1 MIKKS
6 IVFGLIILMFGLSGC
21 KSASEPEQKP
31 EQEIEKPVW
40 PPATESENTWV
51 WPAEETT
58 GEKLHQFWS
67 FPLGVAVP
75 GANTSNAS
83 NNNAL
88 DTENPQYQFLKH
100 FNVVVAENEMKPANM
115 MPSSES
121 GAYGRKTNADKLV
134 SYAKATDKRIRGHV
148 LIWHS
153 QTPSWFFPST
163 SYGNGAKRK
172 EKLYENMEKHIKA
185 VFEHF
190 GGAIDSWDVCNEVV
204 DQDDRTNGGARK
216 DSSYTKIM
224 EAAGLTGINRYE
236 YVVKAFEWARKY
248 ADANGGQNV
257 KLFLTDFGIER
268 AFPDDVAAGRKSKI
282 DMFEG
287 LVDYLIAN
295 NAPFDGVGFQGHFRL
310 YDHPVEQI
318 SDGIDRFAAK
328 EIKPGKKIIIQV
340 CELDFSVFSNAKGEG
355 SATTIATEN
364 LDERLSD
371 LADNYRDFFDMF
383 EEKYNQGK
391 LDMVL
396 IWGIDDGHSWLN
408 SHPVSGRTDYPLLF
422 DRSYNPKEAY
432 SKLKEGRT
440 PKP

>member
-1 MIKKS
+1 MIKKT
-6 IVFGLIILMFGLSGC
+6 IVFVLIILIFGLSGC
-21 KSASEPEQKP
+21 KSASEPDPAPITTP
-31 EQEIEKPVW
+31 EPLW
-40 PPATESENTWV
+40 PPATESENIWD
-51 WPAEETT
+51 WPAEDPT
-58 GEKLHQFWS
+58 GEKLHQAWL

-75 GANTSNAS
+75 GANTTNAS

-134 SYAKATDKRIRGHV
+134 SYAKATGKRIRGHV

-153 QTPSWFFPST
+153 QTPSWFFPSKGT
-163 SYGNGAKRK
+163 GAEKK
-172 EKLYENMEKHIKA
+172 AKLYENMERHIKA

-204 DQDDRTNGGARK
+204 DQSDRNNGGART
-216 DSSYTKIM
+216 DSNYTKIM

-268 AFPDDVAAGRKSKI
+268 AFPDDVAAGKKSKI

-287 LVDYLIAN
+287 LVDYLIEK

-340 CELDFSVFSNAKGEG
+340 CELDFSVFSNKEGEG
-355 SATTIATEN
+355 DALLIDGSLLAK
-364 LDERLSD
+364 RLSD
-371 LADNYRDFFDMF
+371 LADNYLDFFNMF
-383 EEKYNQGK
+383 EQKYKEGK

-408 SHPVSGRTDYPLLF
+408 DHPKSGRTDYPLLF
-422 DRSYNPKEAY
+422 NRSYSPKEAFN
-432 SKLKEGRT
+432 KLKGGPTVVIE
-440 PKP
+440 P

>member
-6 IVFGLIILMFGLSGC
+6 IVFVLIIFMFGLSGC
-21 KSASEPEQKP
+21 KSATEPEPKP
-31 EQEIEKPVW
+31 EQEIEKPIW
-40 PPATESENTWV
+40 PPADESENIWN
-51 WPAEETT
+51 WPPEEG

-134 SYAKATDKRIRGHV
+134 SYAKATGKRIRGHV

-153 QTPSWFFPST
+153 QTPSWFFPSKGT
-163 SYGNGAKRK
+163 GAEKK
-172 EKLYENMEKHIKA
+172 AKLYENIERHIKA

-190 GGAIDSWDVCNEVV
+190 GGTIDSWDVCNEVV

-216 DSSYTKIM
+216 DSDYTKIM
-224 EAAGLTGINRYE
+224 DAAGAKGMERYE

-268 AFPDDVAAGRKSKI
+268 AFPDDVAAGKKSKI

-287 LVDYLIAN
+287 LVDYLIEK
-295 NAPFDGVGFQGHFRL
+295 NAPIDGVGFQGHFRL

-328 EIKPGKKIIIQV
+328 ERKDGKNLIIQV

-355 SATTIATEN
+355 KAKTIAPEN
-364 LDERLSD
+364 LDERLTD
-371 LADNYRDFFDMF
+371 LAKNYRDFFDMF
-383 EEKYNQGK
+383 ETKYNEGK

-408 SHPVSGRTDYPLLF
+408 EHPEPGRTDYPLLF
-422 DRSYNPKEAY
+422 DRSYQPKEAY

-440 PKP
+440 VLP